1 MLAIVSDQD
10 RLGRELVVF
19 GEGLSGE
26 IRPVPEGQDRL
37 YEAVKHGFK
46 KAIVPPAN
54 LPRQLPEGVE
64 VIGVSTVAQ
73 ALEYQLIVNN
83 E

>member
-1 MLAIVSDQD
+1 M
-10 RLGRELVVF
+10 VF
-19 GEGLSGE
+19 GEVGLSGE
-26 IRPVPEGQDRL
+26 IRPVPQGQDRL

-46 KAIVPPAN
+46 KAIVPKAN

-73 ALEYQLIVNN
+73 ALEYL
-83 E
+83 

>member
-1 MLAIVSDQD
+1 LAIVSSFRD
-10 RLGRELVVF
+10 RALGRELVVF
-19 GEGLSGE
+19 GEVGLSGE
-26 IRPVPEGQDRL
+26 IRRVPQGQERL

-46 KAIVPPAN
+46 KAIVPKAN

-73 ALEYQLIVNN
+73 ALEYL
-83 E
+83 